1 MKKILPMLFLAFCLN
16 PHLSQVYCQTEHS
29 QPVVAVLDFKN
40 TTKKFYLSELQKSFP
55 ALLKTELSQKKSL
68 FIVERQ
74 KIDDILMEQ
83 DFVLSDLSEDKD
95 KQTKVGNLIGADYII
110 TGDIS
115 ESGKL
120 IRIDVAI
127 TKISNGQVVG
137 EKVIAP
143 SKEQAGIMAKML
155 AQNIVFQ
162 LTGEGRRMEKI
173 KLRGAPTGSLLITS
187 VALGAVTAVSF
198 SNKKKY
204 DKDYRNATSLNKI
217 NDTYT
222 KANNWNK
229 AAYAAAGVTVIAV
242 GAYIIALIK
251 NKNSQLEV
259 LAEDNT
265 GTSLSWSVQPMLD
278 TNARKVSAGMNL
290 SIQF

>member
-1 MKKILPMLFLAFCLN
+1 MKKILLSLFFAFCLN
-16 PHLSQVYCQTEHS
+16 PVPPIVYCQTEHS

-40 TTKKFYLSELQKSFP
+40 TTKKFYLDELQRSFP

-68 FIVERQ
+68 FIAERQ
-74 KIDDILMEQ
+74 KIDDILAEQ

-115 ESGKL
+115 ENGKL

-137 EKVIAP
+137 EKAIAP
-143 SKEQAGIMAKML
+143 SKEQAGVMAKML

-162 LTGEGRRMEKI
+162 LTGEGRRMEKV
-173 KLRGAPTGSLLITS
+173 KLRGAPAGSLLVTS
-187 VALGAVTAVSF
+187 VALGAAAVVSF

-204 DKDYRNATSLNKI
+204 DKDYRDATSLKKI

-229 AAYAAAGVTVIAV
+229 VAYAAAGVTAIAV
-242 GAYIIALIK
+242 GAYVMALIK

-259 LAEDNT
+259 LADDNT
-265 GTSLSWSVQPMLD
+265 GTSSPWSLQPMLD
-278 TNARKVSAGMNL
+278 TNARKVSAGINL

>member
-1 MKKILPMLFLAFCLN
+1 MKESLLVFIWIICMFPD
-16 PHLSQVYCQTEHS
+16 LSPVFSQTERPL
-29 QPVVAVLDFKN
+29 PVVAVLDFNN
-40 TTKKFYLSELQKSFP
+40 TSKKFYLDELQKSFP

-74 KIDDILMEQ
+74 KIDDVLKEQ

-95 KQTKVGNLIGADYII
+95 KQAKVGSLIGADYVI

-115 ESGKL
+115 ENGKH

-127 TKISNGQVVG
+127 TKIANGQVVG

-162 LTGEGRRMEKI
+162 LTGEGRRLDKI
-173 KLRGAPTGSLLITS
+173 NLRGAPTGPLLLS
-187 VALGAVTAVSF
+187 AAALGVVSGLSF
-198 SNKKKY
+198 ANKKKY
-204 DKDYRNATSLNKI
+204 YRDYHNASSLKKI
-217 NDTYT
+217 DDAYT

-229 AAYAAAGVTVIAV
+229 LAYAAAGATVLV
-242 GAYIIALIK
+242 MGSYIVALIK

-259 LAEDNT
+259 LAEDDSAASSQW
-265 GTSLSWSVQPMLD
+265 SLSPMLD
-278 TNARKVSAGMNL
+278 TKDGRSTAGINL
-290 SIQF
+290 LIQF